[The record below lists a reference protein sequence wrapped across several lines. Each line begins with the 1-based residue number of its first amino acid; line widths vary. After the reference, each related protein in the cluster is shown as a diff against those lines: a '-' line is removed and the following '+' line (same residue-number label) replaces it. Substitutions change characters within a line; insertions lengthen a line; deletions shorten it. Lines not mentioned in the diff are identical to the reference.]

1 MASRTTINRI
11 KTDLRIK
18 HNALDDDISDNIDT
32 CIADLELV
40 GIKVPND
47 TDCHIVNAIKLWC
60 RAYYAKDTAEAA
72 AYLERYNA
80 IKSTLKT
87 STRYRSDIDADE

>member
-1 MASRTTINRI
+1 MASRSIINRI
-11 KTDLRIK
+11 KTDLRMK
-18 HNALDDDISDNIDT
+18 HNALDGDISDNIDS

-47 TDCHIVNAIKLWC
+47 TDCNIANAIKLWC